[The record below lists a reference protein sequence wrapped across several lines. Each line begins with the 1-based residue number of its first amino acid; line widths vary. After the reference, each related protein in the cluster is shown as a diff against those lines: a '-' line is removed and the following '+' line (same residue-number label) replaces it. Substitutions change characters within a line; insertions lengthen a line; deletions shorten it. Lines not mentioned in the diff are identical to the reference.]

1 MSKITEHDVRILQRG
16 AAHPDG
22 VIALPMKLSNFDK
35 PERRMAKLVEAGLAT
50 ANIHGDWY
58 ITGKGRDVARAGG
71 TE

>member
-1 MSKITEHDVRILQRG
+1 MKIDEHDVSILQRG

-22 VIALPMKLSNFDK
+22 VMQAPMKRSNFDK

-58 ITGKGRDVARAGG
+58 ITGKGRDVALAGG
-71 TE
+71 KE